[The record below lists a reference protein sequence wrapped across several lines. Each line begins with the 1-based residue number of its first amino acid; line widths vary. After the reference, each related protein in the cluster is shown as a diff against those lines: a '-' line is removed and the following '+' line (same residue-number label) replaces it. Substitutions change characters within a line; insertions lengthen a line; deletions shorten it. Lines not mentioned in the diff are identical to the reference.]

1 MKGKMFDLTEKVA
14 IVTGAGR
21 GIGKT
26 IALGLAEA
34 GADIGFIARTTSEL
48 EAIAGQIKALGR
60 RAVPISYDLTM
71 TEGIQPLVEE
81 LTGQLEGIDILVNNA
96 GINIPQD
103 SLDVTIDA
111 WDQIMDINLK
121 ASFFMAQAVGKVM
134 IRQGHGGRIINISS
148 QTGSVA
154 LIKRAAYC
162 ASKAGLNL
170 VTKVLALEWASHGIL
185 VNAVA
190 PTFIK
195 TDLSKGFLA
204 DPQFREYALSNN
216 LLKRIGTPE
225 DVLGAVIYLASLAS
239 SLVTGHILM
248 VDAGW
253 SAHPPNRKTARS
265 LYKSLQAQLQKP
277 SGMFPFFSTIHSS
290 FSSIWHIG

>member
-34 GADIGFIARTTSEL
+34 GADIGLIARTTSEL

-253 SAHPPNRKTARS
+253 SVH
-265 LYKSLQAQLQKP
+265 
-277 SGMFPFFSTIHSS
+277 
-290 FSSIWHIG
+290 

>member
-1 MKGKMFDLTEKVA
+1 MKGKMFDLTEKTA

-21 GIGKT
+21 GIGKA

-34 GADIGFIARTTSEL
+34 GADIGLVSRTTSEL
-48 EAIAGQIKALGR
+48 EAVAEQIQALGR
-60 RAVPISYDLTM
+60 RAVPISSDLTM

-81 LTGQLEGIDILVNNA
+81 LTGQMGGIDILVNNA

-103 SLDVTIDA
+103 SIDVTVDA

-121 ASFFMAQAVGKVM
+121 ASFFMAQAAGKVM

-170 VTKVLALEWASHGIL
+170 VTKVLALEWAPHGIL

-190 PTFIK
+190 PTFIE
-195 TDLSKGFLA
+195 TELSKGFLA
-204 DPQFREYALSNN
+204 DPQFREYALSKNM
-216 LLKRIGTPE
+216 LKRIGTPE
-225 DVLGAVIYLASLAS
+225 DVMGAVVYLASPAS

-253 SAHPPNRKTARS
+253 SAH
-265 LYKSLQAQLQKP
+265 
-277 SGMFPFFSTIHSS
+277 
-290 FSSIWHIG
+290 

>member
-1 MKGKMFDLTEKVA
+1 MKGKMFGLGGQKA

-21 GIGKT
+21 GIGKA

-34 GADIGFIARTTSEL
+34 GADVGLVSRTVSEL
-48 EAIAGQIKALGR
+48 EAVAEQIRALERRTVVIA
-60 RAVPISYDLTM
+60 SDLTM
-71 TEGIQPLVEE
+71 TERIQPLVEDFAS
-81 LTGQLEGIDILVNNA
+81 QLGGIDILVNNA

-103 SLDVTIDA
+103 SVDVTVEA
-111 WDQIMDINLK
+111 WDQILDINLK
-121 ASFFMAQAVGKVM
+121 ASFFLAQAVGRVM
-134 IRQGHGGRIINISS
+134 IRQGRGGRIIQISS

-170 VTKVLALEWASHGIL
+170 VTKVLALEWAPHGIL

-190 PTFIK
+190 PTFIE
-195 TDLSKGFLA
+195 TELSKGFLA
-204 DPQFREYALSNN
+204 DPQFREYALAKN

-225 DVLGAVIYLASLAS
+225 DVMGAVIYLASPAA
-239 SLVTGHILM
+239 SLVTGHVLL

-253 SAHPPNRKTARS
+253 TSH
-265 LYKSLQAQLQKP
+265 
-277 SGMFPFFSTIHSS
+277 
-290 FSSIWHIG
+290 

>member
-1 MKGKMFDLTEKVA
+1 MFDLADKIA

-21 GIGKT
+21 GIGKA
-26 IALGLAEA
+26 IALGLSEA
-34 GADIGFIARTTSEL
+34 GTDIGLIARSTSEL
-48 EAIAGQIKALGR
+48 EAVSGQIQALGR
-60 RAVPISYDLTM
+60 RAVPISWDLTM

-81 LTGQLEGIDILVNNA
+81 LADQLGGIDILVNNA

-103 SLDVTIDA
+103 SLDVTVDA

-121 ASFFMAQAVGKVM
+121 ASFFMAQAAGKVM
-134 IRQGHGGRIINISS
+134 IRQGRGGRIINVSS

-170 VTKVLALEWASHGIL
+170 ITKVLALEWASYGIL

-190 PTFIK
+190 PTFIE
-195 TDLSKGFLA
+195 TELSKEFLA
-204 DPQFREYALSNN
+204 DPQFLEYALSKN

-225 DVLGAVIYLASLAS
+225 DVAGAVIYLASPAS

-253 SAHPPNRKTARS
+253 SAH
-265 LYKSLQAQLQKP
+265 
-277 SGMFPFFSTIHSS
+277 
-290 FSSIWHIG
+290 